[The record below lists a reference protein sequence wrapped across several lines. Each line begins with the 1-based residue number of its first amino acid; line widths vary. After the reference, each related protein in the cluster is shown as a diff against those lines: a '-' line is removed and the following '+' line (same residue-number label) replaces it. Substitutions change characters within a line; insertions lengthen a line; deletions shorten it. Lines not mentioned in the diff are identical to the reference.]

1 MAATELEIC
10 NAALSRLGAPAITSL
25 SDADKKSQT
34 CSLMYPRTRDN
45 LLRSHPWNFALKRVE
60 LLPYVGTVNYG
71 TDVITTTVAPAT
83 GTKIS
88 FYSSSNGVPSPLQTG
103 VVYYAINLNAT
114 TFKVALTYADSLVPT
129 PIDLVD
135 DWVVTSFYFGLVPA
149 FGYSMQFP
157 LPTDYL
163 RVVKLDPSDIEYKI
177 EGSYLLCNDSSVNM
191 LYVSKITDVTKYEAM
206 FDHLLS
212 VMLAHEMSYSLVQSV
227 NLKNTLAQEVQILL
241 RDVRSA
247 DAQEG
252 TPDDFDFNTWLE
264 ARY

>member
-10 NAALSRLGAPAITSL
+10 NAALSRLGAPSISSL
-25 SDADKKSQT
+25 SDVDKKAQT

-60 LLPYVGTVNYG
+60 LLPLDATVTYA
-71 TDVITTTVAPAT
+71 TDLITVAAAPAT
-83 GTKIS
+83 GSKVV
-88 FYSSSNGVPSPLQTG
+88 FFSSSNGVPQPLQQG
-103 VVYYAINLNAT
+103 VEYFVINISPT
-114 TFKVALTYADSLVPT
+114 TFKVASTLALALAGTAL
-129 PIDLVD
+129 DLVD
-135 DWVVTSFYFGLVPA
+135 DGVVTAFYYQVPPA
-149 FGYSMQFP
+149 FGYSMKFL

-163 RVVKLDPSDIEYKI
+163 RVFRLEFSDMEYKI
-177 EGSYLLCNDSSVNM
+177 EGGYLLCNESSVRM
-191 LYVSKITDVTKYEAM
+191 LYIAKITDVTKFEPM

-227 NLKNTLAQEVQILL
+227 TLKNELAREVQILL

-252 TPDDFDFNTWLE
+252 SPENFEFNTWTE